1 MLMTLIGVVTFGR
14 VACFGGQMLN
24 SILKFMMIVRHQL
37 ICSVCRDLCL
47 DFD

>member
-1 MLMTLIGVVTFGR
+1 MLMTLIGIVTFGG

-24 SILKFMMIVRHQL
+24 SILKFIMIVRHQL
-37 ICSVCRDLCL
+37 ICSIHRDLCL